1 MASMGLESSCTVITA
16 SPPEQRPGALRL
28 VDAQRAEEGPP
39 GCTPTAISMEVVAE
53 RLVDLRKLVSHWTAH
68 MPLQPTEREDIVS
81 DVMLHLL
88 SRVAREHGFG
98 DKSFTG
104 AMVENVKWAVARH
117 CEAGMRRREQEQ
129 LTPPEEIPEA
139 VFEPPPCAAEQR
151 QTITALF
158 EPLSNK
164 ERELLLER
172 YVLGEDSAEV
182 AARHNMRP
190 EAVTMCCSRA
200 RAKALQHVR
209 RKGDV
214 AFLDFAG
221 IFMAKDQTTAPKDTR
236 SRRASGS
243 SGAPARRGAG
253 RANGNGPE
261 KRLSREGRK
270 EGRT

>member
-1 MASMGLESSCTVITA
+1 MASMGLESSCTVVTA

-28 VDAQRAEEGPP
+28 VDAQRTEEDPAC
-39 GCTPTAISMEVVAE
+39 CTPTAISMEVVAE

-129 LTPPEEIPEA
+129 LTPLEEIPE
-139 VFEPPPCAAEQR
+139 VPVEPPTCAAEQLE
-151 QTITALF
+151 TIDALTK
-158 EPLSNK
+158 PLSDH

-172 YVLGEDSAEV
+172 YVLGLDSSEV
-182 AARHNMRP
+182 AARHHMRP

-253 RANGNGPE
+253 RANGNGPG